1 MIMTKEEYIE
11 VMGTKI
17 KGGIFSLLTL
27 YIITSASTPIHGYA
41 ITKGLEEGTGG
52 RVYIQAGTLY
62 PLLKNLENHGLV
74 RHKMVA
80 SHEGPPKKVYRTT
93 AAGKKALDDGMG
105 LLGNLLSGV
114 QMTMGDD
121 WPVLNVHG

>member
-1 MIMTKEEYIE
+1 LTKEEYIE

-41 ITKGLEEGTGG
+41 ITKGLSEGTGG

-74 RHKMVA
+74 RHKMID
-80 SHEGPPKKVYRTT
+80 SHEGPPRKVYRTT
-93 AAGKKALDDGMG
+93 AAGKKALEDGMG

-114 QMTMGDD
+114 QMTMGED